1 MNKVNWNLIVVII
14 NIVPFPINGC
24 FSRTT
29 FNLFMDYMLFMAK
42 ILMLDT
48 NKVISVI
55 FEIICINF
63 HLTMIIGRSASSFGW

>member
-1 MNKVNWNLIVVII
+1 
-14 NIVPFPINGC
+14 
-24 FSRTT
+24 
-29 FNLFMDYMLFMAK
+29 MDYMLFMAK

-63 HLTMIIGRSASSFGW
+63 HLTMIIGDPQVASDSSYYFDFY